1 MKREIS
7 LQSWIR
13 YYWVGMLMLLA
24 VIYAFTSSWM
34 LRMLT
39 QRAEETIRK
48 SVRIVQEDIEDALE
62 ISDSFIYES
71 LYNGTERTVTQ
82 LYYSLGSE
90 TNPIRLLEA
99 QHTVLASLG
108 SIVSWSDMIDFVLV
122 YTDRADGMAWLETGT
137 EGNYQARREL
147 KELLGTMITGNP
159 KDFLRRYMVCMC
171 PQGNYMLRVLK
182 IEKSYLIA
190 CVSEK
195 KILRMLSGAQYKETG
210 IAFVAKEDGRV
221 IAASGTVAGVLSP
234 QQEGTYISVDGKQY
248 LQTGYVSEQTGYY
261 FGMLTDKQ
269 SILEDM
275 KVFRLIFFLV
285 FLILMILVPVVS
297 ALLHVY
303 VGMPIRSIADSMARI
318 ATGDLDVTVA
328 EQSGISELGQLVR
341 SFNHMV
347 GRIKQLKIEKYESR
361 LEMQKATMQYLQLQ
375 IKPHFYAN
383 MFNIIYSLAQCRD
396 YDTIQRIS
404 QSVVDYSRYMFRDAA
419 ELVELKR
426 ELEHVRAYM
435 EIQEIRYMKQI
446 ICEIEAGEETFGA
459 LIPPFVI
466 QSFVENSVKYAFS
479 LRESNRILIRVQV
492 DDAKEYLR
500 IRIRDNGVGYSDE
513 LLGSDWKHTGESEHI
528 GLTNVY
534 RRLCLIYGD
543 RSDIRLENESG
554 AVTTIK
560 LPYIA
565 VDDGANEDV

>member
-13 YYWVGMLMLLA
+13 YYWVGMLILLA
-24 VIYAFTSSWM
+24 VIYAFTSSWL

-39 QRAEETIRK
+39 ERAEETIRK

-71 LYNGTERTVTQ
+71 LYNSADRTVTQ
-82 LYYSLGSE
+82 LYYSLGNE
-90 TNPIRLLEA
+90 TDPIQLLEA
-99 QHTVLASLG
+99 QHTVLASLS

-122 YTDRADGMAWLETGT
+122 CTERADGMVWLETGT

-147 KELLGTMITGNP
+147 KGLFGSMIAEGVGGFP
-159 KDFLRRYMVCMC
+159 RRYMVCMC
-171 PQGNYMLRVLK
+171 PQGNYMLRLLK
-182 IEKSYLIA
+182 IEDSYLIA
-190 CVSEK
+190 CVSEA
-195 KILRMLSGAQYKETG
+195 KILQMLSYAQYKETG
-210 IAFVAKEDGRV
+210 IAFVAEEDGRV
-221 IAASGTVAGVLSP
+221 IAVSGAVEDVLSP
-234 QQEGTYISVDGKQY
+234 TQEGTYISVEGKQY

-275 KVFRLIFFLV
+275 NVFRLIFFLV
-285 FLILMILVPVVS
+285 FLILMFLVPGVS
-297 ALLHVY
+297 ALLHFY
-303 VGMPIRSIADSMARI
+303 VGMPIRNIADSMARI
-318 ATGDLDVTVA
+318 ADGDLDVTVA
-328 EQSGISELGQLVR
+328 EQSGISELCQLV
-341 SFNHMV
+341 SAFNHMV
-347 GRIKQLKIEKYESR
+347 GRIKQLKIEKYESQ
-361 LEMQKATMQYLQLQ
+361 LEIQKATMQYLQLQ

-383 MFNIIYSLAQCRD
+383 MFHIIYSLAQCRE

-404 QSVVDYSRYMFRDAA
+404 QSVVNYSRYMFQDAT

-446 ICEIEAGEETFGA
+446 ICEIEAGEETPGA
-459 LIPPFVI
+459 LVPPFVI

-479 LRESNRILIRVQV
+479 LKESNRILIRVQV
-492 DDAKEYLR
+492 DAAKEYLW
-500 IRIRDNGVGYSDE
+500 IRIWDNGIGYSDE
-513 LLGSDWKHTGESEHI
+513 LLNSDWKHTGGNGHI

-534 RRLCLIYGD
+534 RRLHLIYGE
-543 RSDIRLENESG
+543 RADIRLGNENG
-554 AVTTIK
+554 AVTTIRI
-560 LPYIA
+560 PYIV

>member
-275 KVFRLIFFLV
+275 KVFRLIFFWY
-285 FLILMILVPVVS
+285 F
-297 ALLHVY
+297 
-303 VGMPIRSIADSMARI
+303 
-318 ATGDLDVTVA
+318 
-328 EQSGISELGQLVR
+328 
-341 SFNHMV
+341 
-347 GRIKQLKIEKYESR
+347 
-361 LEMQKATMQYLQLQ
+361 
-375 IKPHFYAN
+375 
-383 MFNIIYSLAQCRD
+383 
-396 YDTIQRIS
+396 
-404 QSVVDYSRYMFRDAA
+404 
-419 ELVELKR
+419 
-426 ELEHVRAYM
+426 
-435 EIQEIRYMKQI
+435 
-446 ICEIEAGEETFGA
+446 
-459 LIPPFVI
+459 
-466 QSFVENSVKYAFS
+466 
-479 LRESNRILIRVQV
+479 
-492 DDAKEYLR
+492 
-500 IRIRDNGVGYSDE
+500 
-513 LLGSDWKHTGESEHI
+513 
-528 GLTNVY
+528 
-534 RRLCLIYGD
+534 
-543 RSDIRLENESG
+543 
-554 AVTTIK
+554 
-560 LPYIA
+560 
-565 VDDGANEDV
+565 

>member
-1 MKREIS
+1 MKTEIS

-13 YYWVGMLMLLA
+13 YYWVGMLILLA

-71 LYNGTERTVTQ
+71 LYNGAERTVTQ

-90 TNPIRLLEA
+90 TDPIRLLEA

-122 YTDRADGMAWLETGT
+122 YTDRADGMVWLETGT

-147 KELLGTMITGNP
+147 KELLGTMITGNA

-285 FLILMILVPVVS
+285 FLILMILVPAVS

-318 ATGDLDVTVA
+318 AAGDLDVTVA

-492 DDAKEYLR
+492 DDAKEYLW

-513 LLGSDWKHTGESEHI
+513 LLESDWKHIGESEHI